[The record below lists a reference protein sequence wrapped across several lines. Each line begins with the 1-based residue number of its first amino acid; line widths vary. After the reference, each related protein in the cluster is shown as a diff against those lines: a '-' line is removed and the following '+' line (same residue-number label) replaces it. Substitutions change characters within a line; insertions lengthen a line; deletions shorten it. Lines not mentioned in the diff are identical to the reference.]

1 MLRVTFGAI
10 MNSTRRR
17 MTSARLT
24 WPLWL
29 GVLLML
35 SWCAALPARGADGA
49 GPLPVPVPLP
59 LPLPLPGNSLYQLQ
73 AQLTDQHGNRVGL
86 DAGRGHPVL
95 VSMFYTSC
103 QFVCPMLI
111 ETVRATEAPLSD
123 AERQR
128 LTVLMV
134 TFDPAHDSVAVLK
147 QTAEQ
152 RQVDG
157 KRWALARTDAHT
169 VRKIAAVLGIQYRA
183 LGNGDFN
190 HTTAVVLLDA
200 QGRVV
205 GRTSQLGAADPAF
218 VALLKLTLQAPAH

>member
-1 MLRVTFGAI
+1 MSI
-10 MNSTRRR
+10 IRRG
-17 MTSARLT
+17 MATSRLT
-24 WPLWL
+24 RSALAAL
-29 GVLLML
+29 LVVLLL
-35 SWCAALPARGADGA
+35 FLGWCVATPARGAEPA
-49 GPLPVPVPLP
+49 A
-59 LPLPLPGNSLYQLQ
+59 PLPGNSLYQLQ
-73 AQLTDQHGNRVGL
+73 AQLVDQHGKRLTL

-111 ETVRATEAPLSD
+111 ETLRATEAKLTE

-157 KRWALARTDAHT
+157 SRWTLARTDAT
-169 VRKIAAVLGIQYRA
+169 SVRKIAAVLGIQYRA

-190 HTTAVVLLDA
+190 HTTAVLLLDA
-200 QGRVV
+200 EGRVA
-205 GRTSQLGAADPAF
+205 GRTTQLGTVDPAF
-218 VALLKLTLQAPAH
+218 VTLLRATLKTQP

>member
-1 MLRVTFGAI
+1 MSMT
-10 MNSTRRR
+10 SPRRR
-17 MTSARLT
+17 MASSKLT
-24 WPLWL
+24 WPIWW
-29 GVLLML
+29 GLLL
-35 SWCAALPARGADGA
+35 ILTWCAALPAQGADSA
-49 GPLPVPVPLP
+49 VPLP
-59 LPLPLPGNSLYQLQ
+59 GHSLYQLQ
-73 AQLTDQHGNRVGL
+73 AQLVDQHGKQVTL

-111 ETVRATEAPLSD
+111 ETMRATEAQLSD

-134 TFDPAHDSVAVLK
+134 TFDPAHDSVAVL
-147 QTAEQ
+147 QHTADQ

-157 KRWALARTDAHT
+157 SRWTLARTDAAS

-190 HTTAVVLLDA
+190 HTTAVLLLDA
-200 QGRVV
+200 EGRVV
-205 GRTSQLGAADPAF
+205 GRTTQLGTVDPVF
-218 VALLKLTLQAPAH
+218 VALLHATLKTER

>member
-1 MLRVTFGAI
+1 MNVTQRGV
-10 MNSTRRR
+10 ST
-17 MTSARLT
+17 SRLT
-24 WPLWL
+24 KPALLALFIGAVAVL
-29 GVLLML
+29 G
-35 SWCAALPARGADGA
+35 WCASLPARGADA
-49 GPLPVPVPLP
+49 AVPALPSH
-59 LPLPLPGNSLYQLQ
+59 SLYQLQ
-73 AQLTDQHGNRVGL
+73 ATLEDQHGKRVML

-111 ETVRATEAPLSD
+111 ETLRATEAKFSD

-134 TFDPAHDSVAVLK
+134 TFDPAHDTVAVLK

-157 KRWALARTDAHT
+157 SRWALARTDANS

-200 QGRVV
+200 EGRVV

-218 VALLKLTLQAPAH
+218 VALLKAQLQAATP